1 MFLNDASGFRRSLF
15 LWEWLTLHTSRWR
28 QSAHTQTFITT
39 QQCFWTPLHYQNAQ
53 LDKKQETGSNSAGQ
67 EGPQTPSSVQKR
79 KYVCHWFELCI
90 TNRLSVT
97 SECQNL
103 MHSRV
108 SWLEETKFRVQ
119 KHELHQHLALLH
131 LSQWCLDI
139 RINPTIS
146 PEFELCL
153 LLLSCSITDR
163 KLSGLQDSVV
173 SYTGRRLLEIEQQQ
187 QQQQQR
193 REAEAAPPAS
203 RVEDRTETEEEGGDD
218 APESYPF
225 RSVWPNW
232 TTSH

>member
-1 MFLNDASGFRRSLF
+1 MR
-15 LWEWLTLHTSRWR
+15 T
-28 QSAHTQTFITT
+28 
-39 QQCFWTPLHYQNAQ
+39 
-53 LDKKQETGSNSAGQ
+53 
-67 EGPQTPSSVQKR
+67 
-79 KYVCHWFELCI
+79 
-90 TNRLSVT
+90 
-97 SECQNL
+97 
-103 MHSRV
+103 
-108 SWLEETKFRVQ
+108 
-119 KHELHQHLALLH
+119 
-131 LSQWCLDI
+131 
-139 RINPTIS
+139 NPTIS

-225 RSVWPNW
+225 RSV
-232 TTSH
+232 